1 MTEDERKEALRKSQT
16 KYLKKLK
23 TYIIRYRFDQDADVI
38 ERLNSVGN
46 VTDYIRKLVRMDNED
61 RG

>member
-1 MTEDERKEALRKSQT
+1 MTEDERKVALRKSQS

-23 TYIIRYRFDQDADVI
+23 TYIIRYRIDQDADVI
-38 ERLNSVGN
+38 ERLNGVEN
-46 VTDYIRKLVRMDNED
+46 VTDYIRKLVRRDAR